1 MHSICAKKLRLLGLM
16 KVLAIGVFVGL
27 FPGMARAD
35 HVVLNAQQQGHGD
48 TMGYLL
54 FLFLSVLGIIVACRS
69 ARRTSEVRL
78 DSLEDD

>member
-1 MHSICAKKLRLLGLM
+1 MHSIYAKKLRLLGLM

-27 FPGMARAD
+27 FPGMAAD

-78 DSLEDD
+78 DTLEDD